1 MSICG
6 AIIRR
11 LVSRNADLASWVNN
25 WLSLSLSPSL
35 FGSQAWGASSA
46 LSLGARGSGWAHS
59 LWYSQRDAGV
69 LLGWA

>member
-25 WLSLSLSPSL
+25 WLSLAPSL
-35 FGSQAWGASSA
+35 FGSQAGGGIFGAE
-46 LSLGARGSGWAHS
+46 LGGAWF
-59 LWYSQRDAGV
+59 GV
-69 LLGWA
+69 GTLAVV